1 MNTLP
6 NSKTQSAIGAFDFS
20 NGSEHALK
28 QQFEIIRAF
37 FLTDHAS
44 EVITSLNAMVE
55 YFLFSENLANVTPA
69 MREDIVSQL
78 LVVTFIAKLEK
89 NYNDMKGM

>member
-6 NSKTQSAIGAFDFS
+6 NSKTQSASGEYEFS
-20 NGSEHALK
+20 NGNEQALK
-28 QQFEIIRAF
+28 QQFEIIRTF

-55 YFLFSENLANVTPA
+55 YFLFSENMPNVTPA

-78 LVVTFIAKLEK
+78 RVVTFIAKLEK
-89 NYNDMKGM
+89 SYNDLKGV